1 MNKTV
6 PDSFGLK
13 NDLMSFDVDE
23 IQKNNE
29 SD

>member
-13 NDLMSFDVDE
+13 NDLMSFEVDE
-23 IQKNNE
+23 IKKNNE
-29 SD
+29 PD